1 MSGSEK
7 HRNLF
12 EELQNYKMHNNAFA
26 KDEPQMFDSA
36 AQDQPKPSPVFTFD
50 IVAESAFG
58 SSARCHTINEEEKE
72 STFSSKP
79 KLFRPSLTNKF
90 ESRNE
95 RLETDLDSNNS

>member
-1 MSGSEK
+1 
-7 HRNLF
+7 
-12 EELQNYKMHNNAFA
+12 MHNSAFA
-26 KDEPQMFDSA
+26 KEEPQMFDSV
-36 AQDQPKPSPVFTFD
+36 AQDQPQPSPVFNFD

-58 SSARCHTINEEEKE
+58 SSARCDTIIEEEKE

-95 RLETDLDSNNS
+95 RLGTDLDSNTS